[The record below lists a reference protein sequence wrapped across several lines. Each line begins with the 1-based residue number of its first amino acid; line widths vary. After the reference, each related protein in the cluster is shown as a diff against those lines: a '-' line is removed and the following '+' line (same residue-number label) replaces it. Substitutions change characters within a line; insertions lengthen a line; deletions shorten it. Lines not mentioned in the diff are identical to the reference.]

1 MGNESDWGLVLIE
14 SLGIMN
20 PCEGIHFA
28 ELCDQFQKI
37 EDMSSAG
44 SKETKNAKFTTIF
57 TGNLLKRM

>member
-1 MGNESDWGLVLIE
+1 
-14 SLGIMN
+14 MN

-44 SKETKNAKFTTIF
+44 SKETKNVKFTTIF
-57 TGNLLKRM
+57 TGNFAEIFAISQKDKIN